1 MKKPPSTKLNFVKA
15 IAREQAY
22 EESMRDISG
31 RLKED
36 EERASNAERAV
47 AKLTKDMDRL
57 EGKLNKTN
65 IFFAFA
71 FP

>member
-1 MKKPPSTKLNFVKA
+1 MPFKLKA

-22 EESMRDISG
+22 EESMRDISE

-36 EERASNAERAV
+36 EERAGNAERAV

-57 EGKLNKTN
+57 EGLLYF
-65 IFFAFA
+65 IF
-71 FP
+71 

>member
-1 MKKPPSTKLNFVKA
+1 LPFKLKA

-22 EESMRDISG
+22 EESMRDISE

-36 EERASNAERAV
+36 EERAGNAERAV

-57 EGKLNKTN
+57 EGLLYF
-65 IFFAFA
+65 IF
-71 FP
+71 